1 MCRLFTFLTL
11 AMALSF
17 ISCQGN
23 QKKAQAEEAPAEVKT
38 ETVVVTP
45 ETVMAEGATLV
56 GQEVLVKGTVNH
68 VCQHGGKKCRLAG
81 AAEGAWV
88 QVMARGEI
96 KAFDKELIG
105 SEIVVKGTVKERKI
119 TKEMVAEQEKAAKA
133 AMEKAETKEAQHICS
148 HSMGNVK
155 EMKQWM
161 ADNNKD
167 YYSVY
172 FVDGVSFEKV
182 QK

>member
-1 MCRLFTFLTL
+1 MCRLFTFLSL
-11 AMALSF
+11 ALALTF
-17 ISCQGN
+17 ASCQGG
-23 QKKAQAEEAPAEVKT
+23 QKKSQAEDAKAEVKAQ
-38 ETVVVTP
+38 TVVITP
-45 ETVMAEGATLV
+45 EQVMKDGATLV
-56 GQEVLVKGTVNH
+56 GQEVQIKGTVNH
-68 VCQHGGKKCRLAG
+68 VCRHGGKKCRLAG
-81 AAEGAWV
+81 TTEGAWI

-96 KAFDKELIG
+96 KEFAKELIG

-119 TKEMVAEQEKAAKA
+119 TKEMVAEQENAAKA
-133 AMEKAETKEAQHICS
+133 AMDKAETKEAKEHCS
-148 HSMGNVK
+148 SSMGNVEK
-155 EMKQWM
+155 MKQWM